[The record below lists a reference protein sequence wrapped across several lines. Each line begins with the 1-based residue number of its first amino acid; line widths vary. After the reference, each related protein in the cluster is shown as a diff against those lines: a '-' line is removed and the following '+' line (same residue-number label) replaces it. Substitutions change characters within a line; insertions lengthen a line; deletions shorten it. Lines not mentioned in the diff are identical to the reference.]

1 MPERRKYTRRA
12 ELFRSISDGY
22 EMLDSPLSKPY
33 QQAAKFFD
41 QRAAEAENRVEQAS
55 RAQAQDR

>member
-1 MPERRKYTRRA
+1 MSERPKYSRRA
-12 ELFRSISDGY
+12 GLFRSLSDGY

-41 QRAAEAENRVEQAS
+41 QRAAEAENMVEQA
-55 RAQAQDR
+55 RTPQAQDC

>member
-1 MPERRKYTRRA
+1 MAERRKYTRRA
-12 ELFRSISDGY
+12 GLFRSLSDGY

-41 QRAAEAENRVEQAS
+41 QRAAEAETMVEQAS
-55 RAQAQDR
+55 TPHVQDR